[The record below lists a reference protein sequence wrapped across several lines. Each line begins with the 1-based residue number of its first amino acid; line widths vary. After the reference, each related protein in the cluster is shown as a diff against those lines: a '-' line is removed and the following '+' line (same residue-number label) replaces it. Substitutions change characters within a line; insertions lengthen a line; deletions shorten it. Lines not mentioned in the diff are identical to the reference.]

1 MSTDR
6 QTQFVNLLYCI
17 HSHIVQIYNI
27 LAILIFYILVTI
39 LYHAVVT
46 LYPAIVN

>member
-6 QTQFVNLLYCI
+6 QTQFVNLLYSI
-17 HSHIVQIYNI
+17 HNHIAQINNI

-39 LYHAVVT
+39 LCHAIVT